1 MNQHLRLPLLLP
13 YGHKVKSNTVSGRT
27 HTHKHISFQET
38 YMLNSGYLK
47 HCTAARCKTIH
58 ISLCQQPQ
66 LLLDLSISPSANNT
80 RTLGYLIILHLSV
93 KNLPHLRSYKFP
105 FPSQPKGAQ
114 QALENAVLKLD
125 PK

>member
-1 MNQHLRLPLLLP
+1 MNQHLWLPLLLP

-66 LLLDLSISPSANNT
+66 LLLDLSISPSANT
-80 RTLGYLIILHLSV
+80 ILELLGISLSYIFQSRTYLI
-93 KNLPHLRSYKFP
+93 
-105 FPSQPKGAQ
+105 
-114 QALENAVLKLD
+114 
-125 PK
+125 